1 MDDMKGK
8 VAGIPKILVW
18 GLVLFMANAVPVY
31 GQDLADLLKRAEAGE
46 AAAQVELG
54 LLYER
59 GEQVTQNDQVA
70 FQWLEKAALSGHAE
84 GQFYLGWMYANGYGV
99 PKDNLKAFYWFS
111 QAKDQGHQA
120 ASDQRT
126 LLIPN
131 MTPDELSEARLE
143 TGEEDVEQQ
152 RSRDAEVAKLSDEFG
167 WDYADLRR
175 AYNQRRYEVVP
186 LLSQLA
192 RNGQPEAQNLLGY
205 HLLRL
210 ARSNPNDEALPQEAF
225 KWFLESAKQG
235 FVPAQYNLGV
245 SFLEGTGVARSAAN
259 AERWFAMA
267 KAAVGQEG
275 PTNYQD
281 ATAEFREASEYS
293 DRYAAAMQGYR
304 SAERELRELIEM
316 RLQESKA
323 RRSIE

>member
-1 MDDMKGK
+1 
-8 VAGIPKILVW
+8 
-18 GLVLFMANAVPVY
+18 MA
-31 GQDLADLLKRAEAGE
+31 QDLQSLLKRAEAGE

-70 FQWLEKAALSGHAE
+70 FQWLEKAALSGDAD
-84 GQFYLGWMYANGYGV
+84 GQFYLGWMYANGYGT
-99 PKDNLKAFYWFS
+99 PTDNLKAFYWFT
-111 QAKDQGHQA
+111 QAKAQGHQGA
-120 ASDQRT
+120 ADQRT
-126 LLIPN
+126 ILIPN
-131 MTPDELSEARLE
+131 MTPDELSEARLQ
-143 TGEEDVEQQ
+143 TGEENVDEQQ
-152 RSRDAEVAKLSDEFG
+152 ARDAQLGQLSDEFG
-167 WDYADLRR
+167 WEFVDLRR

-192 RNGQPEAQNLLGY
+192 RNGQPEAQNLLGF

-210 ARSNPNDEALPQEAF
+210 ARANPEDEALPQEAF

-245 SFLEGTGVARSAAN
+245 SFLEGVGVARSAAN

-267 KAAVGQEG
+267 KAAVGQEK
-275 PTNYQD
+275 PANYQA
-281 ATAEFREASEYS
+281 ATAEFREAAEYS
-293 DRYAAAMQGYR
+293 DRYSAAMQGYQ